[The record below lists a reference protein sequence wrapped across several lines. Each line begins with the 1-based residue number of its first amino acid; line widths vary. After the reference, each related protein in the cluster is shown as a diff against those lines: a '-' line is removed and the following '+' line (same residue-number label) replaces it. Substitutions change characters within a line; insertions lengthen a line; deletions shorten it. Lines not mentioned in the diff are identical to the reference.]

1 MGADQIRPAVDVR
14 VEYRAPM
21 EAQAVIEYLARRAIP
36 GVEELVDGCYRRS
49 LALEH
54 GCGVAEFTA
63 ADGYVRARCR
73 LEDERD
79 LDEAV
84 ARSRVLFDVERDP
97 AAVLAALGDAPLI
110 GPSVRASPGRRVPG
124 HVDAHEIAVRAVL
137 GQQVSLS
144 GAATLAGRLVADYGE
159 PLPESV
165 GTVTHLFPS
174 AAALAAADPERLPM
188 PGSRR
193 RALLALTAAL
203 ASGEV
208 QIGSDA
214 DPVRAREALLELPGI
229 GPWTADYVAL
239 RALRDPDVFLAAD
252 LGVRRALEA
261 LGEDGS
267 PRNAD
272 RIAESWRPFRAYA
285 LMHLWAT
292 LSPTAGG

>member
-1 MGADQIRPAVDVR
+1 
-14 VEYRAPM
+14 
-21 EAQAVIEYLARRAIP
+21 
-36 GVEELVDGCYRRS
+36 
-49 LALEH
+49 
-54 GCGVAEFTA
+54 
-63 ADGYVRARCR
+63 
-73 LEDERD
+73 
-79 LDEAV
+79 
-84 ARSRVLFDVERDP
+84 
-97 AAVLAALGDAPLI
+97 
-110 GPSVRASPGRRVPG
+110 
-124 HVDAHEIAVRAVL
+124 
-137 GQQVSLS
+137 
-144 GAATLAGRLVADYGE
+144 
-159 PLPESV
+159 
-165 GTVTHLFPS
+165 
-174 AAALAAADPERLPM
+174 M

-214 DPVRAREALLELPGI
+214 DPVRARQALLELPGI

-272 RIAESWRPFRAYA
+272 RIAETWRPFRAYA